1 MYSDEE
7 ESLIFGPAAVSQKE
21 AQTDFE
27 QRTKQTFF
35 LPYESTVGSH
45 SQLER
50 CHHPDYILEQV
61 FPRALY
67 IVSSVLMMIDFYV
80 SLQT

>member
-7 ESLIFGPAAVSQKE
+7 ESLIFGPASVR

-27 QRTKQTFF
+27 QRTKHKFF

-45 SQLER
+45 S
-50 CHHPDYILEQV
+50 
-61 FPRALY
+61 
-67 IVSSVLMMIDFYV
+67 
-80 SLQT
+80 